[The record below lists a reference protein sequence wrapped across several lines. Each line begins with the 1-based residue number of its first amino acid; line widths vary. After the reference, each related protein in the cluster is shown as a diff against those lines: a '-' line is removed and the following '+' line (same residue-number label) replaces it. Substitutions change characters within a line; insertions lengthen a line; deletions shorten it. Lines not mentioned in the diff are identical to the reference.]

1 MLMFSSIAVR
11 ALLAAAV
18 VFLAGCATLPG
29 HDPLQVMVAG
39 IEPLQG
45 EGMEVR
51 MLVKLR
57 VQNPNDAA
65 IDYNGVAVN
74 LAVQGTSFASGVSD
88 EAGTVPRFGETV
100 IAVPVTV
107 SMLRMVRQFMGMMD
121 GEPVEK
127 ITYSLDGKLSG
138 ALFNTQR
145 FHASGD
151 FKMPRG
157 AVDGTGND
165 SQ

>member
-1 MLMFSSIAVR
+1 MFSSITLR
-11 ALLAAAV
+11 TLLAAGV
-18 VFLAGCATLPG
+18 VFLAGCATLPS

-57 VQNPNDAA
+57 VQNPNDAS

-74 LAVQGTSFASGVSD
+74 LDVQGKSFASGVSD

-100 IAVPVTV
+100 IVVPVTV

-138 ALFNTQR
+138 SLFNTQR
-145 FHASGD
+145 FQASGD
-151 FKMPRG
+151 FTMPRG
-157 AVDGTGND
+157 TIDTGTND
-165 SQ
+165 N